1 MKYRKFIYVLAILVL
16 IIAGAAVGG
25 WYYSSHHQS
34 GRQGGSQTPATTA
47 PSTSP
52 APAPAPVTYPVSV
65 FFSKHPDSDNDPSLT
80 FPVNRTALNL
90 GLAGFATKQLL
101 LGPTTAETAQGYF
114 STARLRSGASSCGSA
129 DFTLTIAGG
138 VAKLQF
144 CKPFDHLG
152 VVADGQADSELKAT
166 LKQFSSV
173 NKVIILNARG
183 SCEFD
188 LSGLN
193 LCLH

>member
-1 MKYRKFIYVLAILVL
+1 MKYRKFIYVLAIIVVL
-16 IIAGAAVGG
+16 IAGAAVGG

-34 GRQGGSQTPATTA
+34 AQPSGSQSPATT
-47 PSTSP
+47 
-52 APAPAPVTYPVSV
+52 APAPVTYPVSV

-101 LGPTTAETAQGYF
+101 LGPTTAEAAQGYF
-114 STARLRSGASSCGSA
+114 STARLRSGTSNCGGA
-129 DFTLTIAGG
+129 DFTLAIAGG

-166 LKQFSSV
+166 LKQFSSAH
-173 NKVIILNARG
+173 KVIILNTRG

-193 LCLH
+193 LCLR